1 MDVFLDMTGTI
12 TDMNSENEAFLKMCE
27 KLAKEFTINIP
38 AEKLADK
45 IKEYRRPFMEKR
57 AEKYI
62 PIRHLIADAVEEII
76 GKKLKEEE
84 REEVYQIYED
94 SHARYV
100 QLAPGASEAL
110 KMIRSMADAMGI
122 VTDADTPY
130 TEKVVRAL
138 GIENLFDCIITAEDV
153 GVGKPN
159 PKIFQMAINCGKSD
173 PRIFIGDSE
182 KRDIKGAKKVGF
194 ITIKIGKRTEEGDF
208 LTKNLWE
215 ATQIIRKFFYRD
227 NTSP

>member
-12 TDMNSENEAFLKMCE
+12 TDMNSENEAFLRMCKE
-27 KLAKEFTINIP
+27 LAKKFKIDIP
-38 AEKLADK
+38 AKILAER
-45 IKEYRRPFMEKR
+45 IKEYRRPFMERR

-62 PIRHLIADAVEEII
+62 PIRILIAKAVEKII
-76 GKKLKEEE
+76 GKNLNEEE
-84 REEVYQIYED
+84 REEVYRIYED
-94 SHARYV
+94 AHAKYV
-100 QLAPGASEAL
+100 LLADGTLNAL
-110 KMIRSMADAMGI
+110 KSIRNMVQVMGI

-130 TEKVVRAL
+130 TMKVL
-138 GIENLFDCIITAEDV
+138 KSLKIHNLFDCVITAEDA

-208 LTKNLWE
+208 LAKNLYE
-215 ATQIIRKFFYRD
+215 AAEIIRKFFYRD